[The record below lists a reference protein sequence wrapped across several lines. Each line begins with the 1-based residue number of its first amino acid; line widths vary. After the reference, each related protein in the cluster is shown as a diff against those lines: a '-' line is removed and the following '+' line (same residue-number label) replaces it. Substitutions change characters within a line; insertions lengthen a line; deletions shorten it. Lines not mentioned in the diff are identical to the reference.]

1 MQLDRAGGR
10 HPFEV
15 LRRARIGPVGQTR
28 ADADQMDFQWTFS
41 GLDYLGMEEPRILSI
56 AVA

>member
-1 MQLDRAGGR
+1 
-10 HPFEV
+10 
-15 LRRARIGPVGQTR
+15 
-28 ADADQMDFQWTFS
+28 MDFQWTFS